1 MYGTAHSNAPSAVQ
15 YDMLHVSM
23 SPKTRGT
30 DTSHSQRNLFRYTK
44 GDAHLKYVSR
54 KVRLTRHT
62 HATASARDCRAKF
75 RPITLLTV

>member
-1 MYGTAHSNAPSAVQ
+1 MYSTAHSNAPSAVQ

-44 GDAHLKYVSR
+44 GDAHLIE
-54 KVRLTRHT
+54 VRVT
-62 HATASARDCRAKF
+62 
-75 RPITLLTV
+75 